1 MAEVG
6 LTRIERGVAMIFAV
20 LLLVFQLAIP
30 QGFMLSAGPQGPAI
44 VVCTGH
50 GPLTLQTGEPGRPSK
65 APHAKSDG
73 ACPFAG
79 HGGAPLT
86 PEPPTPTAAAY
97 GAVAVLDALKAP
109 DLLPGRGL
117 AAPPPPSRG
126 PPVLLI

>member
-6 LTRIERGVAMIFAV
+6 LTRIERGAATFVAI
-20 LLLVFQLAIP
+20 LLLALQLAIP
-30 QGFMLSAGPQGPAI
+30 SGFMVSGSPTGPAI

-50 GPLTLQTGEPGRPSK
+50 GPLTLRTGDQGQPGK
-65 APHAKSDG
+65 APHSKSSG

-86 PEPPTPTAAAY
+86 PEPPTPQVVTYA
-97 GAVAVLDALKAP
+97 AVAGLGPLSAP

-117 AAPPPPSRG
+117 AAPPPPSQG